1 MIVTLEDP
9 RMPDV
14 PAGPTDRAAIL
25 QSVESALAGGTRLV
39 VATVVEPG
47 AGTLVP
53 GAKLS
58 LAADETTLGTLG
70 GEALDEAVRAQAREM
85 LTTVP
90 RVTMQTLYV
99 SPDGGLSD
107 RRSQAGPG
115 DAEVMLQLFESPSKL
130 VVVGGGH
137 VGHSLAV
144 IGEIAGFAVTVIDD
158 REEFANRERFPMAEH
173 VICAEVEEALDGIE
187 LDSNSYVVLVSRGH
201 RVDEEALRHS
211 VGRGAAYVGMIGSR
225 RRTGTVLRHLLEEGL
240 DRDALEAVATPIGLD
255 IGAETPEEI
264 AIAILAEI
272 IMVQRGGSGARMRIA
287 HRALGAAAALDMGS
301 LDEVSGDNESRE

>member
-1 MIVTLEDP
+1 
-9 RMPDV
+9 MPDV

-25 QSVESALAGGTRLV
+25 QAVESALAGGTRLV

-47 AGTLVP
+47 AGTLSP

-70 GEALDEAVRAQAREM
+70 GDALDEAVCAQAREM

-90 RVTMQTLYV
+90 RVTIQTLYA
-99 SPDGGLSD
+99 SPDGGLSE

-115 DAEVMLQLFESPSKL
+115 DAEVMLQLFEAPAKL

-158 REEFANRERFPMAEH
+158 REEFAKRERFPMAEH
-173 VICAEVEEALDGIE
+173 VICAEVEDALDGIE

-287 HRALGAAAALDMGS
+287 HRALGAANALDMDS
-301 LDEVSGDNESRE
+301 LDEVSRDNESRE

>member
-1 MIVTLEDP
+1 M
-9 RMPDV
+9 

-25 QSVESALAGGTRLV
+25 QAIESALAGGTRLV
-39 VATVVEPG
+39 VATIVQPG
-47 AGTLVP
+47 AGTLIP
-53 GAKLS
+53 GAKLA
-58 LAADETTLGTLG
+58 LAADGTTLGTLG
-70 GEALDEAVRAQAREM
+70 GDALDEAVCAQAREM

-90 RVTMQTLYV
+90 RVTTQTLYV
-99 SPDGGLSD
+99 SPDGGLSE

-173 VICAEVEEALDGIE
+173 VICADVEEALDGIE

-201 RVDEEALRHS
+201 RVDEDALRHS

-287 HRALGAAAALDMGS
+287 QRALGTVDSTSDMGR
-301 LDEVSGDNESRE
+301 LDEVSRDNESLT